1 MASSRSKRY
10 SRVTQMTPIQKYG
23 LDPSVTKEDLKQ
35 KIYEIGFKDYNTAL
49 RRRNSQVRSQ
59 SAASQHRSRS
69 AGAKSQGEGE
79 EFTEE
84 QLEKQKKE
92 EEEKKR
98 RRQKPEPDQYQL
110 TLTVKSSKSFP
121 EDLCVHVERVSEKQP
136 VNSSTVLY
144 IPWNKLNSRV
154 VLTDRRMKS
163 S

>member
-1 MASSRSKRY
+1 MASSPSKRY
-10 SRVTQMTPIQKYG
+10 TRVTQMTPIQKYG

-121 EDLCVHVERVSEKQP
+121 EDLSVHVERVSEKQP

-154 VLTDRRMKS
+154 VLADRRTKS